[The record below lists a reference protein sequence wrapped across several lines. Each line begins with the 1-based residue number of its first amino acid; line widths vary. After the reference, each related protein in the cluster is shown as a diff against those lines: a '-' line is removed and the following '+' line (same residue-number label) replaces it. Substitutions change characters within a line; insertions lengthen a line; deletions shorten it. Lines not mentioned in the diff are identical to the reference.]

1 MKVIPVT
8 SEKELLQKLKNGDEV
23 AFYQL
28 YHLYA
33 RRLASKLIYLL
44 KSEELAQDVLQDVF
58 MKIWTNRETIDPE
71 LSFGALVHKMAAN
84 FSKNIFR
91 RNLYDQL
98 MRSQVNQDVGYNPI
112 EDANDASQVKVILE
126 MALGKLTQRQREVY
140 VMHKLEGRSYQ
151 EISDLLKISTSAINH
166 HIQQAS
172 KQLRL
177 LLKSNSFQILIL
189 LLPAILKK

>member
-8 SEKELLQKLKNGDEV
+8 SEKELLLKLKDGDEV
-23 AFYQL
+23 AFNQL

-58 MKIWTNRETIDPE
+58 MKIWLNRETIEPE

-84 FSKNIFR
+84 FSKNEFR
-91 RNLYDQL
+91 RNLNDEVA
-98 MRSQVNQDVGYNPI
+98 RSQVNQDLGYNPI
-112 EDANDASQVKVILE
+112 EDADNSSQAKALLE
-126 MALGKLTQRQREVY
+126 MALGKLTPRQREIY

-151 EISDLLKISTSAINH
+151 EISDLLKISTSAINQ
-166 HIQQAS
+166 HIQSAT

-177 LLKSNSFQILIL
+177 VLKSKSFEILIL
-189 LLPAILKK
+189 LLPVLLKK